1 MARVAEML
9 MAMMTPAVERM
20 FWLLVVVVGSLVTA
34 TDLYLQ
40 NILLLFIYKIFYFI
54 IITKYFS
61 FLTCPPPWPS
71 D

>member
-40 NILLLFIYKIFYFI
+40 KILLLFIYKTFLIFYLS
-54 IITKYFS
+54 TAVAVR
-61 FLTCPPPWPS
+61 LRVEM
-71 D
+71 

>member
-40 NILLLFIYKIFYFI
+40 NILLLFIYKIFFI
-54 IITKYFS
+54 FYLSTAVAVR
-61 FLTCPPPWPS
+61 LRVEM
-71 D
+71 